1 MDNNLVVCIATKEPC
16 KRLNYVH
23 FHIFVCQTLNKV
35 RLAKPAKK
43 QKRVNF
49 LAFISLLFSNSKSDT
64 TQLCGGSLCTF
75 VLILLSLS
83 LHFMINNVNLN
94 KKLFHNFGY
103 RKLVFIFAS
112 EISYLLF
119 LIKIIHLKLNILFY
133 AN

>member
-1 MDNNLVVCIATKEPC
+1 
-16 KRLNYVH
+16 
-23 FHIFVCQTLNKV
+23 
-35 RLAKPAKK
+35 
-43 QKRVNF
+43 
-49 LAFISLLFSNSKSDT
+49 
-64 TQLCGGSLCTF
+64 
-75 VLILLSLS
+75 
-83 LHFMINNVNLN
+83 MINNVNLN